1 MKEAKEGR
9 KQVSQGRGRRKQVNK
24 ASRGRKEGR
33 KEGRRVGRK
42 GGRKEAREKKRNE

>member
-24 ASRGRKEGR
+24 ASLGRKEGR
-33 KEGRRVGRK
+33 KEGRV
-42 GGRKEAREKKRNE
+42 KEASKEEREKKRNE